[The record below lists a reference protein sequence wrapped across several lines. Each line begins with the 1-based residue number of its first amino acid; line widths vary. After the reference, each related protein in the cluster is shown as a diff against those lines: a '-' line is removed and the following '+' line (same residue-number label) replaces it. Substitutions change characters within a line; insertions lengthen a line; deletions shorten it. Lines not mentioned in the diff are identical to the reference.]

1 MSPLYEWYRAKWL
14 LIAPT
19 FISGAFYSSLLPFFL
34 LPRSPSPPPVSLR
47 TSLRERRDSIVRK
60 SRGIYFPLQMQK
72 RARHHLSTEPQ
83 WIITGLRPFICK
95 RPVFSGEL
103 QLLLGNCKHVNNT
116 PLSVWHGV
124 SVSLFHDILW
134 LTGEV
139 HIMALYYLH
148 VYFAN
153 NVSQETLWYLTKVM
167 EFCQNQTLTNR
178 ELEKELAFRIN
189 TLYQFD

>member
-124 SVSLFHDILW
+124 LCFLVSRHSV
-134 LTGEV
+134 
-139 HIMALYYLH
+139 
-148 VYFAN
+148 
-153 NVSQETLWYLTKVM
+153 
-167 EFCQNQTLTNR
+167 TNR
-178 ELEKELAFRIN
+178 RGAYYGSVLSPCLFC
-189 TLYQFD
+189 